1 MSYFCATS
9 AIMIKDK
16 LQLSAAVKFM
26 LSSTFVSIV
35 VSMCLL
41 VNLFTP
47 NFSTIF
53 KSKKGTFPCEHHTCG
68 CKTAPDCLDHCCCAI
83 EANTSEK
90 ESLPKEDSEGLFTT
104 FIQSLACAGIPDQFT
119 PIPYKV
125 FTIAG
130 GLFGISIPTFIIA
143 STLGRGGRFF
153 TVAVVMR
160 FFGGHIARMFYQY
173 FNIISF
179 AVVAVLGAILY
190 VFFL

>member
-9 AIMIKDK
+9 AIMIKDI

-68 CKTAPDCLDHCCCAI
+68 CKTAPNCLDHCCCAI

-90 ESLPKEDSEGLFTT
+90 ESLPKEDPEGLFTT
-104 FIQSLACAGIPDQFT
+104 FIQSLACAGIPGQFT
-119 PIPYKV
+119 PIPYN
-125 FTIAG
+125 ISLPG
-130 GLFGISIPTFIIA
+130 DGISFPGLYRFYHIERLQAVFPTSIKMSPPDKPPRI
-143 STLGRGGRFF
+143 T
-153 TVAVVMR
+153 
-160 FFGGHIARMFYQY
+160 
-173 FNIISF
+173 
-179 AVVAVLGAILY
+179 
-190 VFFL
+190 